1 MERIKIAIEK
11 AKAGDRGTAVVQP
24 LHDENRVPTAVPVQ
38 VPVPVPDP
46 VHADDPVAVQY
57 KHTAVVKLDPAHL
70 DRHRVIA
77 HQKTHAASWVFDVLR
92 TQVLQKMDENG
103 WRTLAITS
111 PNVSSGKTVVA
122 INLAMSIAQHTNRT
136 ALLVD
141 FDLRRPSVARS
152 LGLDRAVS
160 LNDVLAGHVEVGAA
174 LVNPGLERFVV
185 LPTKNPVSHA
195 SEVLSSSK
203 VGNLIADLR
212 ERYDDRIVIFDLPP
226 VLASDD
232 VMAVLPRVDCVL
244 LVIGSGVSA
253 ERDVEEAMSRL
264 SKANLLGVVL
274 NKDESPVQ
282 NDYYNT

>member
-11 AKAGDRGTAVVQP
+11 AKAGNGGTVMVHPIDEESRAPAVVP
-24 LHDENRVPTAVPVQ
+24 APSTSDDSVS
-38 VPVPVPDP
+38 
-46 VHADDPVAVQY
+46 VHY
-57 KHTAVVKLDPAHL
+57 KHTAVVALDPVHL
-70 DRHRVIA
+70 ERHRVIS
-77 HQKTHAASWVFDVLR
+77 HQKTHTASWVFDVLR
-92 TQVLQKMDENG
+92 TQVLQKMDEKG

-111 PNVSSGKTVVA
+111 PNVSSGKTVVS

-152 LGLDRAVS
+152 LGLNRSVS
-160 LNDVLAGHVEVGAA
+160 LNDVLAGHVDVGEA
-174 LVNPGLERFVV
+174 LVNPGMERFVV
-185 LPTKNPVSHA
+185 LPTISPVSHA

-203 VGNLIADLR
+203 VGNLITDLR

-232 VMAVLPRVDCVL
+232 VIAVLPRVDCVL
-244 LVIGSGVSA
+244 MVIGSGVSG
-253 ERDVEEAMSRL
+253 ERDIEESMSRL

-274 NKDESPVQ
+274 NKDDAPVR
-282 NDYYNT
+282 NDYYTT